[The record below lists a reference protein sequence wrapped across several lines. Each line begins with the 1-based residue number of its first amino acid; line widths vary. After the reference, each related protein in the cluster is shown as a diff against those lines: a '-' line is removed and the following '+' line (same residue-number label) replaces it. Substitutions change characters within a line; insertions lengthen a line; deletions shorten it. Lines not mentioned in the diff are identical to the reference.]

1 MLLPI
6 DCRKKALR
14 PGDKV
19 FALFVVILFS
29 RGLFKYL
36 FSSRSVGFLSSSCVT
51 ILELGPSVLFSEK
64 KKILDCVA
72 FRLRRNE

>member
-64 KKILDCVA
+64 KKNLGLCSFQIKKK
-72 FRLRRNE
+72 